1 MTYIPNLHA
10 DIHNF
15 ASNSHIWPRGHL
27 ETSPGSLPTHFRPKP
42 CVVAATSTARPIEE
56 CPINLKQ
63 LPDWALRP
71 LSALRQAEPAGDHLV
86 STQAH
91 ALRLR
96 AEARGLVLTTQTL
109 YLPYCRALHL
119 SRLVVHP
126 LSSPSCIVY
135 CLLIVCTFCSY
146 AQIHRNRARLGL
158 RYTAIPEALGA
169 FETAASRCTGL
180 YRRKQRIE

>member
-1 MTYIPNLHA
+1 MPTYTTSHQTHIYGPG
-10 DIHNF
+10 DIRRLRPEVCLRI
-15 ASNSHIWPRGHL
+15 SGPSHVLSLIHQPRDQW
-27 ETSPGSLPTHFRPKP
+27 KN
-42 CVVAATSTARPIEE
+42 